1 LSDCRYEAE
10 FMDQI
15 EAIVA
20 SGPFRG
26 AAPHLGAMHS
36 HGLDRA
42 LVVSRRQPVGGPSPV
57 RFAVGVGAACGA
69 GGPLPAGMKDGAPT
83 LVEAPSAQA
92 DRLPSFTTTR
102 RDGLLDLRGLP

>member
-1 LSDCRYEAE
+1 
-10 FMDQI
+10 MDQI

-69 GGPLPAGMKDGAPT
+69 GGAAAGRY
-83 LVEAPSAQA
+83 E
-92 DRLPSFTTTR
+92 R
-102 RDGLLDLRGLP
+102 RRPNIS